1 MYYQMKIITHWALA
15 FITAALLVFA
25 HYNDSSVVQ
34 TIRLKQ
40 FDLLQQTDTPVTS
53 TDIVVVEIDEQTIA
67 EYGQWP
73 WKRDVLAYFVW
84 RLREA
89 GAGIIVLPM
98 LFSEED
104 RLGGDV
110 ALAEALVENG
120 VVISQLGSTQINRNA
135 VPRGVAKIGDPLPY
149 LFEWP
154 GMLGPIPILGDNADG
169 VGVSNTAPEIDG
181 VVRRVPLIMRV
192 GTETYPS
199 LAVEVIRLATGAPS
213 YQIKAGAGGVEKIRI
228 PGYPIVKTDPNGQIW
243 LRWNKQFETLSAL
256 DLVDFGKLEMV
267 TGKTVIIGITADGI
281 GGLISSPTGAQ
292 YNYIPAAVTLQT
304 MMDGD
309 QIQRPFWAN
318 LTEIG
323 ASAILTILLV
333 LLARFAPYYIVGG
346 AIVVFVGGLGYGA
359 LWAWQTHL
367 YLMDAAMPVIA
378 VVIVG
383 LHAVFARFV
392 REFRLKQ
399 QIKAQFGTYVNPTVV
414 ERLQKDP
421 SLIKLGGEEK
431 VLSCVMTDMRNFTGL
446 GESYGTDVEGFT
458 KTINAYMTCI
468 TAPVLKNDGT
478 IIKYI
483 GDASMHIHGAPL
495 DDEHHA
501 RTAVQTA
508 LDMIQ
513 ACEEFNDRREK
524 AALNTTDPGPLPPRV
539 GLGAGV
545 NTGKILVGNIGS
557 EKKLGY
563 DCLGDPVSVA
573 ARLESQTKSY
583 GVLLIVGPD
592 TVAQTKDDFN
602 WWELDNIAVK
612 GKTEPLRIYAVHKT
626 TPEHEE
632 FLANYYNGTW
642 DWCLNNYNRC
652 KSAAPKMAAYY
663 EKMIERMRQGKPDT
677 WDGIY
682 RATSK

>member
-1 MYYQMKIITHWALA
+1 MKILTHWALA
-15 FITAALLVFA
+15 FVTAALLVFA
-25 HYNDSSVVQ
+25 HYDDSGVVQ
-34 TIRLKQ
+34 TLRLKQ
-40 FDLLQQTDTPVTS
+40 FDLLQQTDTPVPS
-53 TDIVVVEIDEQTIA
+53 QDIAILEIDEATIA
-67 EYGQWP
+67 KYGQWP
-73 WKRDVLAYFVW
+73 WKRTVLSEIIFK
-84 RLREA
+84 LREA

-98 LFSEED
+98 VFSEED
-104 RLGGDV
+104 RLGGDQR
-110 ALAEALVENG
+110 LVDTIVGNG
-120 VVISQLGSTQINRNA
+120 VVIAQVGSTQVNRNA

-154 GMLGPIPILGDNADG
+154 GMLGPIPLLGENADG
-169 VGVSNTAPEIDG
+169 VGVVNTAPEIDG

-192 GTETYPS
+192 GDETYPS
-199 LAVEVIRLATGAPS
+199 LAVEVIRIATNAPS

-228 PGYPIVKTDPNGQIW
+228 PGYPIVNTDPNAQIW
-243 LRWNKQFETLSAL
+243 LRWNKQFDTVSVASEDWS
-256 DLVDFGKLEMV
+256 VVE
-267 TGKTVIIGITADGI
+267 GKTVIVGITADGI
-281 GGLISSPTGAQ
+281 GGLIASPTGAQ

-304 MMDGD
+304 MIDGD

-318 LTEIG
+318 LAEIG
-323 ASAILTILLV
+323 ATAILTILLV

-346 AIVVFVGGLGYGA
+346 AIVLFVGGLGYGA
-359 LWAWQTHL
+359 LYAWQNYL

-378 VVIVG
+378 VVLVG

-414 ERLQKDP
+414 ERLQKNP
-421 SLIKLGGEEK
+421 ELIKLGGEEK

-513 ACEEFNDRREK
+513 ACEEFNDRREQ

-592 TVAQTKDDFN
+592 TVAQTKNDFD

-612 GKTEPLRIYAVHKT
+612 GKEKPLRIYAVHKQ
-626 TPEHEE
+626 TPEHKT
-632 FLANYYNGTW
+632 FLKNYYAGNW
-642 DWCLNNYNRC
+642 DVCIRDYRTYQR
-652 KSAAPKMAAYY
+652 AAPKMAAYY
-663 EKMIERMRQGKPDT
+663 DKMIERLSSGIPVD

>member
-1 MYYQMKIITHWALA
+1 MKIITHWALA
-15 FITAALLVFA
+15 FVTAVLLIFA
-25 HYNDSSVVQ
+25 HYDDSSVVQ
-34 TIRLKQ
+34 TVRLKQ
-40 FDLLQQTDTPVTS
+40 FDLLQQTDTPVPS
-53 TDIVVVEIDEQTIA
+53 QDIAILEIDEATI
-67 EYGQWP
+67 EKYGQWP
-73 WKRDVLAYFVW
+73 WERTVLADMIMQ
-84 RLREA
+84 LREA

-104 RLGGDV
+104 RLGGDQR
-110 ALAEALVENG
+110 LVDTIVGNG
-120 VVISQLGSTQINRNA
+120 VVIAQVGSTQVNRGA

-154 GMLGPIPILGDNADG
+154 GMLGPIPLLGENADG
-169 VGVSNTAPEIDG
+169 VGVVNTAPEIDG

-192 GTETYPS
+192 GEETYPS
-199 LAVEVIRLATGAPS
+199 LAVEVIRVATNAPS

-228 PGYPIVKTDPNGQIW
+228 PGYPTVNTDPNAQIW
-243 LRWNKQFETLSAL
+243 LRWNKQFDTISAASQ
-256 DLVDFGKLEMV
+256 DWSSVE
-267 TGKTVIIGITADGI
+267 GKTVIIGITADGI
-281 GGLISSPTGAQ
+281 GGLIASPTGAQ

-304 MMDGD
+304 MIDGD

-318 LTEIG
+318 LAEIS
-323 ASAILTILLV
+323 ATAILTILLV

-359 LWAWQTHL
+359 LYAWQNYL
-367 YLMDAAMPVIA
+367 YLMDAAMPTVAVIL
-378 VVIVG
+378 VG

-392 REFRLKQ
+392 REFQLKQ

-513 ACEEFNDRREK
+513 ACEEFNDRREQ
-524 AALNTTDPGPLPPRV
+524 AALDTTDPGPLPPRV

-592 TVAQTKDDFN
+592 TVAQTKDDFD

-612 GKTEPLRIYAVHKT
+612 GKEKPLRIYAVHKQ
-626 TPEHEE
+626 TPEHKT
-632 FLANYYNGTW
+632 FLKNYYAGNW
-642 DWCLNNYNRC
+642 DVCIRDYRTYQR
-652 KSAAPKMAAYY
+652 AAPKMAAYY
-663 EKMIERMRQGKPDT
+663 DKMIERLTQGKPAD